1 MAIYT
6 MRFSS
11 EDDYER
17 WYSRAGARINVL
29 TIRGAGPMFQS
40 SLDRPPTSQL
50 YAEKPVIV
58 RYRTTDPAM
67 VPPKPRRRAIYN
79 PKLAPVY
86 AAGAVGAAIL
96 FYALI

>member
-1 MAIYT
+1 MSIYT

-40 SLDRPPTSQL
+40 SLDHSPSAQL
-50 YAEKPVIV
+50 HAEKPVVV
-58 RYRTTDPAM
+58 RYQTADPDLA
-67 VPPKPRRRAIYN
+67 PPRRHHRTIYS
-79 PKLAPVY
+79 PKLVPFY